1 MISKK
6 FCVWVG
12 LVMITAVLTTCQT
25 ETSIEDPTQATAE
38 ALATALFASVESP
51 TDVQSLQTAIDTAQ
65 VIWNANNI
73 QKYSIE
79 VRHRRPNWDTQIV
92 VLTVADGVVLESNH
106 TCYPERTCMK
116 HDVEPQEL
124 VVENMFDVA
133 RQVISFSDLN
143 PEFNFNESHGFPT
156 YISYDDAS
164 WVLDSFE
171 IISSGE

>member
-1 MISKK
+1 MVSKNL
-6 FCVWVG
+6 CVWMG

-25 ETSIEDPTQATAE
+25 ENPVEVPPQATAE
-38 ALATALFASVESP
+38 ALATALFASAESP
-51 TDVQSLQTAIDTAQ
+51 PDVQSLQTEIDTAQ
-65 VIWNANNI
+65 AIWNANNI
-73 QKYSIE
+73 QEYSIE

-92 VLTVADGVVLESNH
+92 VLTVADGQVLESHH

-116 HDVEPQEL
+116 RDVAPQEM

-143 PEFNFNESHGFPT
+143 PEFNFNETHGFPT

-171 IISSGE
+171 IISSVE